1 MNSYQMCP
9 NCGII
14 FPTDNML
21 FCRLCGR
28 QHLKLIQLQ
37 ETIQQPTKF
46 PLQTDPP
53 SADQSD
59 SVK

>member
-14 FPTDNML
+14 FPTDDML
-21 FCRLCGR
+21 FCEFCGGRLT
-28 QHLKLIQLQ
+28 LIQLQ

-46 PLQTDPP
+46 PLQTDSP

-59 SVK
+59 SAK